1 MAQHRYIGTEDR
13 ELVDARGRRVVVTPG
28 DLADLPDY
36 TAPQPELWEPA
47 PKLMSSHTGRAHSI
61 HSSKTT
67 TKKGDN

>member
-13 ELVDARGRRVVVTPG
+13 ELIDARGRRVVVTPG

-47 PKLMSSHTGRAHSI
+47 PK
-61 HSSKTT
+61 KTT
-67 TKKGDN
+67 TKKGDD

>member
-36 TAPQPELWEPA
+36 TAPQPEQWEPA
-47 PKLMSSHTGRAHSI
+47 PK
-61 HSSKTT
+61 KTT

>member
-13 ELVDARGRRVVVTPG
+13 ELIDARGRRVVVTPG
-28 DLADLPDY
+28 DLADIPDY

-47 PKLMSSHTGRAHSI
+47 PK
-61 HSSKTT
+61 KTT

>member
-28 DLADLPDY
+28 DFADLPDY

-47 PKLMSSHTGRAHSI
+47 PK
-61 HSSKTT
+61 KTT

>member
-13 ELVDARGRRVVVTPG
+13 ELIDARGRQVRVVVTPHRRP
-28 DLADLPDY
+28 ADLPDY

-47 PKLMSSHTGRAHSI
+47 PK
-61 HSSKTT
+61 KTT